1 MSLELVYNGVV
12 TTLNG
17 VVSSSTTVIT
27 LTSITGFP
35 VVPRFR
41 LRVDDELMLVTGISG
56 SNFTVQRGVEGTT
69 AVSHSDKATVYGV
82 VTAGALRQMRNDPV
96 ADNNALVY
104 KSADADVRLLFT
116 LLALTA
122 SRTITVP
129 DADIELFD
137 RGEFDDHVNAEGSA
151 VHGLGSMS
159 IQDANNV
166 QVTGGDV
173 DGVTIG
179 ANNPES
185 GKFTTLDVTD
195 EVNGYMVDGIK
206 VLGARQHGWA
216 DPTGASSRA
225 SFDPSTVTL
234 PQLAQVVSALY
245 ADLKAHGLIGS

>member
-1 MSLELVYNGVV
+1 MSFELVYNGVV

-17 VVSSSTTVIT
+17 AVSSSATVIT

-137 RGEFDDHVNAEGSA
+137 RGEFDNHVGAVGAA

-159 IQDANNV
+159 VQDANAV
-166 QVTGGDV
+166 EVTGGSM

-185 GKFTTLDVTD
+185 GKFTSVDAED
-195 EVNGYMVDGIK
+195 AVNGYK
-206 VLGARQHGWA
+206 VAGTKVVGARQTGWT
-216 DPTGASSRA
+216 DPTGAGSKA
-225 SFDPSTVTL
+225 SFDPTTVTL
-234 PQLAQVVSALY
+234 SQLAQFVKALY
-245 ADLKAHGLIGS
+245 GDLKTHGLIGN